1 MLEAALGVKGADGI
15 SKVPALLDRFM
26 DHMEEIDSADA
37 KPIIEALFSVGDKLL
52 SRADRDGAMFGFGN
66 ETRVGRIAYHLLKK
80 VEPAQRSPLLIN
92 ALNQANALRCSQYLI
107 VSVLQEAEK
116 AAKNDGDSLVPIAEV
131 QALKDQMLRVA
142 ADAENAKRRAER
154 EANDARAFA
163 IQKFGRDLLTV
174 ADTLDRAL
182 AAPVDDPAVKNFVV
196 GMEMTQKSLMSAF
209 ENNGLMK
216 IDPPKGEKFDPHQH
230 QAMMEQA
237 APDVAAGGVIQVLQ
251 PGYELLG
258 RLIRPAMVVVAAKG
272 SGADLPPAAAEA
284 APAANPYAA
293 NDGEA
298 GGSVDTKA

>member
-1 MLEAALGVKGADGI
+1 MSDDQT
-15 SKVPALLDRFM
+15 PA
-26 DHMEEIDSADA
+26 EEFNEVADA
-37 KPIIEALFSVGDKLL
+37 AIDEIIALK
-52 SRADRDGAMFGFGN
+52 
-66 ETRVGRIAYHLLKK
+66 
-80 VEPAQRSPLLIN
+80 
-92 ALNQANALRCSQYLI
+92 
-107 VSVLQEAEK
+107 
-116 AAKNDGDSLVPIAEV
+116 AEV

-142 ADAENAKRRAER
+142 ADAENSKRRAER

-209 ENNGLMK
+209 ENNGLKK

-230 QAMMEQA
+230 QAMMEQPS
-237 APDVAAGGVIQVLQ
+237 PDAAGGVIQVLQ
-251 PGYELLG
+251 PGYELIG

-272 SGADLPPAAAEA
+272 SGADLPPV
-284 APAANPYAA
+284 AANPYAA